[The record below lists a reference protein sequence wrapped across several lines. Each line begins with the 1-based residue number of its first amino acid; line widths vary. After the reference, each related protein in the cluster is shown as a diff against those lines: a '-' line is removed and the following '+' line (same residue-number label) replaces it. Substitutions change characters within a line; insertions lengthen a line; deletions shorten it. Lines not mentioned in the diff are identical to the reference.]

1 MDDVEIYLRY
11 KLFIDKLKLP
21 LRKLN
26 YVCKWMHFLDR
37 FEI

>member
-1 MDDVEIYLRY
+1 MDDVEIYLRNKIY
-11 KLFIDKLKLP
+11 FDKIKLPFRKLK
-21 LRKLN
+21 